1 MAPRLGGA
9 PRLRLEKFGRRR
21 ARVRLAVGRLH
32 GAIDEEINRLERADC
47 LVAGERAF
55 LCEGGQ
61 LRKLDFGKVGEDGD
75 TAEHLRSGWGERRV
89 AEMSRAGEKGF
100 GGRRGKAFIALGA

>member
-1 MAPRLGGA
+1 MAPGLGGA
-9 PRLRLEKFGRRR
+9 PRLRLEKFWRRR

-32 GAIDEEINRLERADC
+32 DAINEKIDGLERADR

-75 TAEHLRSGWGERRV
+75 TAEHLGSGWGGGGWRR
-89 AEMSRAGEKGF
+89 
-100 GGRRGKAFIALGA
+100 